1 MDSSNISLAF
11 SCHHAKNGGE
21 CLMTK
26 RKIMLIDG
34 SSLAFRAF
42 YSILNIENFKNRAGL
57 HTNAL
62 FSFNRMLDDVLKRF
76 EPTHI
81 LVAFDRSEITFRT
94 EKYQE
99 YKGGRQKTPS
109 EFKEQMPYFRVLLD
123 AYGIRHYDI
132 LRYEADDVI
141 GTLAHQA
148 APEDE
153 VIIISGDKD
162 LTQLASDN
170 TTVYITRKGVS
181 DLEPYTPDVIREK
194 FDITP
199 EQIIDMKGLMGDSS
213 DNYPGITRIGE
224 KTALKLLHQFGS
236 VENMYENLDQLKPSK
251 MKENIINDR
260 EQAFMSKDLARI
272 LLETPIELTIED
284 LTYKGRNVDDLME
297 FYRQMEFNAAL
308 KALQGEMTDTTI
320 SQEAAAQ
327 LPRYETLHLEEIKA
341 EHLPKKAVLYTEML
355 EDNYHFGK
363 VVGVAWSDLD
373 TQTLYTATAEV
384 AYGSKLFKDWLAS
397 AAHSKITFDSKRER
411 VIAAI
416 NGAQLDGVTFDTL
429 IATYLI
435 DVHNAQ
441 ELTDIVRLVD
451 VPNIVLYDEAVYGK
465 GAKKAVPEDL
475 TVLDQHLANKVIT
488 MGELEAPLI
497 KKLTD
502 LEMLDLFHEIEMPLA
517 LILAEMEVR
526 GIAVN
531 REVLEVR
538 NEQMIT
544 LLKEMELSIHEHAG
558 EAFNVNSPKQ
568 LGTILFEKLNLPVI
582 KKTKTGYST
591 AADVLDKLLGSHPII
606 AEILEYRTLS
616 KLQGTYLAGLPPYI
630 KEDGKIH
637 TRFVQTLTQTGRLSS
652 MDPNLQNIPIRL
664 EEGRKIRQAFVP
676 SKADWQLFGADY
688 SQIELRVLAHI
699 SQDEHMMQAF
709 KDGEDIHAATA
720 RRVFGLPE
728 DEPVNSDYRRQAKA
742 VNFGIVYGISD
753 YGLSQNLGI
762 SRPEAKSFIDRYFEQ
777 YPRIEKFMKEVVD
790 QAKEDGYV
798 TTMFNRRR
806 YLPDIHS
813 SNFNL
818 RSFAERTAINS
829 PIQGTAADILKIAM
843 VQLRE
848 VILKENLQARLLL
861 QVHDELI
868 LEAPAEEISRLEEI
882 VPQVM
887 EHAVDL
893 LVPLKV
899 DYNSGKDWFELK

>member
-1 MDSSNISLAF
+1 
-11 SCHHAKNGGE
+11 
-21 CLMTK
+21 MTK

-42 YSILNIENFKNRAGL
+42 FSILNIENFKNRAGL

-76 EPTHI
+76 QPTHV
-81 LVAFDRSEITFRT
+81 LVAFDRSEVTFRT

-141 GTLAHQA
+141 GTLSHQA
-148 APEDE
+148 TSDDE
-153 VIIISGDKD
+153 VIVISGDKD
-162 LTQLASDN
+162 LTQLASEH

-181 DLEPYTPDVIREK
+181 ELEAYTPAVIREK

-284 LTYKGRNVDDLME
+284 LEYKGRNVDDLME
-297 FYRQMEFNAAL
+297 FYRQMEFSVAL
-308 KALQGEMTDTTI
+308 KELQGEMTDTSS
-320 SQEAAAQ
+320 SQAAAAQ
-327 LPRYETLHLEEIKA
+327 LPQYEIVRLEAIEA

-355 EDNYHFGK
+355 EENYHFGQ
-363 VVGVAWSDLD
+363 VIGVTWSDID
-373 TQTLYTATAEV
+373 KQIVYVTSAEIAYT
-384 AYGSKLFKDWLAS
+384 SQLFKDWLAS
-397 AAHSKITFDSKRER
+397 SDHEKLTFDSKREH

-416 NGAQLDGVTFDTL
+416 NDAKLAGVTFDTL

-435 DVHNAQ
+435 DVHNAH

-451 VPNIVLYDEAVYGK
+451 VPSIVLYDEAVYGK

-475 TVLDQHLANKVIT
+475 AVLDQHLANKVIT
-488 MGELEAPLI
+488 MAELEQPLMA
-497 KKLTD
+497 KLTE
-502 LEMLDLFHEIEMPLA
+502 LGMSDLFHEIEMPLA
-517 LILAEMEVR
+517 LILAEMEIR
-526 GIAVN
+526 GVAVN

-538 NEQMIT
+538 NEQMIE
-544 LLKEMELSIHEHAG
+544 LLKEMESKIHELAG
-558 EAFNVNSPKQ
+558 EPFNVNSPKQ
-568 LGTILFEKLNLPVI
+568 LGVILFEKLNLPVI

-591 AADVLDKLLGSHPII
+591 AADVLDKLVNAHPII

-652 MDPNLQNIPIRL
+652 TDPNLQNIPIRL

-676 SKADWQLFGADY
+676 SQEGWQLFGADY

-699 SQDEHMMQAF
+699 SQDQHMMQAF
-709 KDGEDIHAATA
+709 KEGEDIHAATA

-728 DEPVNSDYRRQAKA
+728 DEAVNSDYRRQAKA

-762 SRPEAKSFIDRYFEQ
+762 SRPEAKHFIERYFEQ
-777 YPRIEKFMKEVVD
+777 YPGIEKFMKDVVE
-790 QAKEDGYV
+790 QAKVDGYV

-848 VILKENLQARLLL
+848 VILKEKLQARLLL

-868 LEAPAEEISRLEEI
+868 LEAPAEEMARLEEI

-887 EHAVDL
+887 EQAVDL

-899 DYNSGKDWFELK
+899 DYNSGNDWYELK

>member
-1 MDSSNISLAF
+1 MI
-11 SCHHAKNGGE
+11 
-21 CLMTK
+21 MTK
-26 RKIMLIDG
+26 RRIMLIDG

-42 YSILNIENFKNRAGL
+42 YSILNIESFKNKAGL

-62 FSFNRMLDDVLKRF
+62 FSFNRMLDDVLKKF
-76 EPTHI
+76 KPTHI

-94 EKYQE
+94 EKFQD

-123 AYGIRHYDI
+123 AYGIKHYDI
-132 LRYEADDVI
+132 MRYEADDVI

-148 APEDE
+148 DPQDE

-181 DLEPYTPDVIREK
+181 DLEAYTPDVIREK
-194 FDITP
+194 YDLTP

-213 DNYPGITRIGE
+213 DNYPGITRVGE

-236 VENMYENLDQLKPSK
+236 VENLYENLDQLKPSK

-272 LLETPIELTIED
+272 LLETPVELTIDEIN
-284 LTYKGRNVDDLME
+284 YRGRNVDDLME
-297 FYRQMEFNAAL
+297 FYRQMEFSVAL
-308 KALQGEMTDTTI
+308 KALQGDLTDTT
-320 SQEAAAQ
+320 SSMEEAAAQ
-327 LPRYETLHLEEIKA
+327 LPQYEVVRLEEIKA
-341 EHLPKKAVLYTEML
+341 EHLPNRAVLYTEML
-355 EDNYHFGK
+355 EANYHFGH
-363 VVGVAWSDLD
+363 VVAITWSDLD
-373 TQTLYTATAEV
+373 EMKLYITTPEIAYQSDAFKQWLSSPDQT
-384 AYGSKLFKDWLAS
+384 
-397 AAHSKITFDSKRER
+397 KITFDSKRER
-411 VIAAI
+411 VIAANNKVELAGI
-416 NGAQLDGVTFDTL
+416 TFDTL

-451 VPNIVLYDEAVYGK
+451 VPSIVLYDEAVYGK
-465 GAKKAVPEDL
+465 GAKRGVPEEQAL
-475 TVLDQHLANKVIT
+475 LDQHLASKVIT
-488 MGELEAPLI
+488 MAALETPLI
-497 KKLTD
+497 NKLTE
-502 LEMLDLFHEIEMPLA
+502 LHMLDLFKEIEMPLA
-517 LILAEMEVR
+517 LILAEMEIR

-538 NEQMIT
+538 NEKMIKLLEQMEI
-544 LLKEMELSIHEHAG
+544 SIHAHAG

-568 LGTILFEKLNLPVI
+568 LGVILFEKLNLPVI

-591 AADVLDKLLGSHPII
+591 AADVLDKLQGSHPII
-606 AEILEYRTLS
+606 DEILEYRTLA

-652 MDPNLQNIPIRL
+652 TDPNLQNIPIRL
-664 EEGRKIRQAFVP
+664 EEGRRIRQAFVP
-676 SKADWQLFGADY
+676 SQPGWQLFGADY

-728 DEPVNSDYRRQAKA
+728 DKPVTSDYRRQAKA

-753 YGLSQNLGI
+753 FGLSQNLGI
-762 SRPEAKSFIDRYFEQ
+762 SRPEAKNFIDRYFEQ
-777 YPRIEKFMKEVVD
+777 YPGIERFMKDVVD
-790 QAKEDGYV
+790 QAKKDGYV

-806 YLPDIHS
+806 YLPDIHA

-843 VQLRE
+843 VQMRE

-868 LEAPAEEISRLEEI
+868 LEAPAEEIARLEEL

-887 EHAVDL
+887 EQAVDL

-899 DYNSGKDWFELK
+899 DYGSGNDWYELK